1 MTEKNSKIVEM
12 ASNLALMELVHIHN
26 LLPEQLM
33 AEDGESYQGK
43 YQDEFDEHYDTY
55 FSQLRN
61 L

>member
-1 MTEKNSKIVEM
+1 MTTKNSKIVEM
-12 ASNLALMELVHIHN
+12 ASNLALMKLVHIHN

-33 AEDGESYQGK
+33 TDDGESYQEK